1 MKCMK
6 SVAHSLIGAAQIA
19 RNCGRR
25 LPLGTGKEDLAAAH
39 GKGGRRPE
47 TGLQGCT
54 LVRRE
59 RAYKEGR
66 LHTQEYTTCPKTSI
80 GGALGT
86 YTLSHAMSEE
96 PGACHKRDPHIYRDD
111 GLSVHARSR
120 LVPQQV

>member
-6 SVAHSLIGAAQIA
+6 SVAHSLIGAAQSA

-47 TGLQGCT
+47 TGLQGCP

-80 GGALGT
+80 GGALGPLPPAPT
-86 YTLSHAMSEE
+86 HTRQSLSQRIPA
-96 PGACHKRDPHIYRDD
+96 PRAGVLGRDALFYGR
-111 GLSVHARSR
+111 
-120 LVPQQV
+120 

>member
-47 TGLQGCT
+47 TGLQGCP

-80 GGALGT
+80 GGALGPCRGNGRI
-86 YTLSHAMSEE
+86 L
-96 PGACHKRDPHIYRDD
+96 
-111 GLSVHARSR
+111 
-120 LVPQQV
+120 LVNPQVLKIVLRICRR